1 MKKFLTILS
10 VAVLTLCTIACTKD
24 KEDKKTESNLPSAA
38 GVIPVV
44 TVNGTTATFNLP
56 EGTTGVVPIWYTN
69 ESGEFVFAGNG
80 DGFSKTFYD
89 AGTFTVRM
97 YLSNSNG
104 QSADYSEAQF
114 TIEASQE
121 GFNGYNYNSEYN
133 IWKVGEDAGMSKS
146 YSYYNPGWNSGD
158 GTFAFTTK
166 PYKFTINA
174 ACNSQWQAQLHL
186 VPDADVNV
194 VASSTYDF
202 SCLITLNKDCGG
214 VTVKVTAVDSDDN
227 FIFLAQEDMKE
238 GTNVF
243 YMKDVNTNL
252 TADAAVKVVFD
263 FGWAAEGT
271 EVSIDRITLKDH
283 ANDDGTNAPD
293 KEEPTPEPT
302 PDPEIDTNADF
313 RVDAAT
319 NLWRSA
325 KVEVVEWFS
334 AADWSGALSGGV
346 TVGAGNDVTLTVP
359 EGIGGSEWMGQVK
372 LGTDISV
379 SSEKLYDFCSTVNA
393 EGDFAYTI
401 KLARFNDDSNFE
413 MLYTNAATVASG
425 TGEYKIANLKG
436 QDIDNLVLIYD
447 FGRTPAGTKITIN
460 NICFQEHIDK

>member
-1 MKKFLTILS
+1 MKKIFTIICVTALALAT
-10 VAVLTLCTIACTKD
+10 VACTKD
-24 KEDKKTESNLPSAA
+24 KNENGGGSELPSAA
-38 GVIPVV
+38 GVTPIV
-44 TVNGTTATFNLP
+44 TVSGTTATFNLP
-56 EGTTGVVPIWYTN
+56 EGTTGVIPIWYTN
-69 ESGEFVFAGNG
+69 ETGEFVFAGNG

-97 YLSNSNG
+97 YLSNSVG

-114 TIEASQE
+114 TIEASTE
-121 GFNGYNYNSEYN
+121 GFSGYNYNSEYN

-146 YSYYNPGWNSGD
+146 YSYYNPGFNSGD

-166 PYKFTINA
+166 PYKLTIDA
-174 ACNSQWQAQLHL
+174 DCNNQWQAQLHL

-194 VASSTYDF
+194 AVSSTYDF

-214 VTVKVTAVDSDDN
+214 VTVKVTDVTSDDN
-227 FIFLAQEDMKE
+227 FIFVTQEDMKE

-263 FGWAAEGT
+263 FGWATSGT

-293 KEEPTPEPT
+293 KEEPEPT
-302 PDPEIDTNADF
+302 PDPGFDTNADF
-313 RVDAAT
+313 RVDAST

-325 KVEVVEWFS
+325 TIEASEWFS
-334 AADWSGALSGGV
+334 VAGWGGGLTSGLA
-346 TVGAGNDVTLTVP
+346 VGDNNDVTLTIP

-372 LGTDISV
+372 LGTDIVV
-379 SSEKLYDFCSTVNA
+379 SDDKVYDFCSLVNA
-393 EGDFAYTI
+393 EGDFTYTV
-401 KLARFNDDSNFE
+401 KLAKFNEDTNSEFE
-413 MLYTNAATVASG
+413 VFYTNAATVTSG
-425 TGEYKIANLKG
+425 TGDFKVANLQGK
-436 QDIDNLVLIYD
+436 DIDRLVLIYD